1 MPCVKVFD
9 LLENRFRRNGKGLQR
24 TEGRLKEEDGKLVKE
39 CAHPP
44 DEECAV
50 ENQM

>member
-1 MPCVKVFD
+1 MPFVEVFD

-24 TEGRLKEEDGKLVKE
+24 TERRLKEENGKLVKG
-39 CAHPP
+39 CAHPSG
-44 DEECAV
+44 EECAI